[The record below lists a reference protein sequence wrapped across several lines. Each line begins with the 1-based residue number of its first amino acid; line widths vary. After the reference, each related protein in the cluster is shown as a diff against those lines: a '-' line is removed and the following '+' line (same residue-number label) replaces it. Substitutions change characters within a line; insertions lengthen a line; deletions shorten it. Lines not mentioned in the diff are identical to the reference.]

1 MGYII
6 LFIVVLIIISIFKS
20 HPIVPITIISIIILI
35 IGLIIF
41 FEKKK
46 QKELEKENQRKREM
60 QELEIQ
66 RMREEKEREEEK
78 RKKDFEARCMDIEEY
93 NKRKREEEIKAYE
106 EKNKQEYEA
115 IRLKIEENKRK
126 REEEIKIQC
135 DKFNRILSELKL
147 VKIELSENEH
157 GRNYSKNFIPKNLTK
172 ATPLKKIKDF
182 IAVDTETTGI
192 RVSGNDIIQLSAVKF
207 IDFQPSELWTT
218 YIKPRKHIPEEATR
232 VNGITDEMVENAPE
246 FYQIIDSFN
255 SFIGDLPL
263 VAHNAPFDMKHLY
276 VNGLDSIENKVVYD
290 TLALSKSVVK
300 EADSYKLQN
309 ICNYIGIYFDNA
321 HNASSDCLATGLLF
335 VNLLTRKH
343 ELITIKELLDYMDN
357 QIKRK

>member
-20 HPIVPITIISIIILI
+20 HPIILITIISIIILI

-41 FEKKK
+41 LEKKK
-46 QKELEKENQRKREM
+46 QKELEKENQRKREL

-78 RKKDFEARCMDIEEY
+78 RKQEREAYRLKMEEY
-93 NKRKREEEIKAYE
+93 KRKREEEIK
-106 EKNKQEYEA
+106 N
-115 IRLKIEENKRK
+115 
-126 REEEIKIQC
+126 QC
-135 DKFNRILSELKL
+135 DKFNRTLSELKL

-192 RVSGNDIIQLSAVKF
+192 KVSGNDIIQLSAVKF
-207 IDFQPSELWTT
+207 IDFQPAELWTT

-290 TLALSKSVVK
+290 TLVLSKSVIK

-309 ICNYIGIYFDNA
+309 ICNYVGIYFDNA